1 MFLTCQTAVP
11 HWLYCC
17 LAGEMELRVSETG
30 PAEVGCDED
39 DCAVDSVSGGGVAA
53 VAVAAHPGL
62 PRHQ

>member
-1 MFLTCQTAVP
+1 
-11 HWLYCC
+11 
-17 LAGEMELRVSETG
+17 MELRVSETG
-30 PAEVGCDED
+30 QAEVGCDED